1 MAFDAKQFRQ
11 KAKMELSTR
20 NGGNLRKKSKKIPQ
34 DQITVF
40 IGLGG
45 LGGRAINA
53 IKGVAAQKLDNAD
66 RRFFLAIDTDLESM
80 KNISETTTDDLT
92 ADAQHGWMT
101 EDEKCSL
108 FNEMNSYTVAELPHD
123 IDDWVDRENMDTTV
137 ISGQGAHAVRQV
149 GRIMLFSK
157 GNYDVVYNKISDI
170 IQKATAQRSTLPGT
184 LQNGK
189 IKVYIVA
196 GISGGTGSGTIVD
209 LSYMV
214 RKILNQYGMATFNV
228 EGVLFTP
235 DVQENDRNMQEE
247 DRLKNKRNFYAAIKE
262 VDYYYHNKT
271 VKKAYSCPTKGND
284 PAYEYDIFD
293 SCTIISRFSNGRVM
307 ANDSS
312 GVIDKAANAIVYE
325 ISSVRAANTGTANAP
340 LMALSSYMD
349 NEPAL
354 VSTWL
359 STPNGQSMQIPE
371 WTPPRYS
378 SLGYGS
384 FYVPRDEL
392 LAYCA
397 NKLMKELM
405 DTWNKNILDSKAAQ
419 KFMTKYGIGSLRGF
433 AAKLFE
439 YAEATQLF
447 DIPHKDMPRDPDS
460 IGLMKVRNCC
470 SYLNE
475 MKDIATDEGQEIKVK
490 ELLRAAAM
498 QTDGGIVDPLCTH
511 FDKAF
516 LNNIPNT
523 GPAYAVR
530 LLSSIDPSNPGVLA
544 NLQQMLV
551 HIDDEV
557 KSWEA
562 ELATAYNALY
572 RLGED
577 YETKSSVDKS
587 ELEDYTAQCR
597 DYGEKLL
604 QTKMLKYS
612 YEALFDVYNKINAKN
627 NELFNI
633 YTVTLEYLVE
643 MLQEDSAYVTNPQ
656 RCREGNNTVFSFDIV
671 NFEDGD
677 AVTQKFMT
685 LFDGLVDNM
694 DIQKKSA
701 DFVDNIFKQIKLR
714 LATSKTSD
722 KQFTE
727 DDVLDVI
734 RNYFAKTFELWTDD
748 VIERFCI
755 IAYSQLDLTPDDL
768 TKIWSDDTKAE
779 ARNTALAN
787 TARTIQ
793 LQLTN
798 AAGVLLTTSDET
810 KDVENFSGYTALM
823 GIPETNNINNYMSGI
838 TKIDS
843 CWSEFVKFKRRGGIP
858 LSFINGL
865 EDCQKVYNDMR
876 SPGQHLDEVGDN
888 WKINLPEPYGYNIR
902 KHMGKYVENGLDQV
916 EYDKQRM
923 TEILKLSKRAKEL
936 GLLVA
941 SQDTV
946 TDQNILSKFYNM
958 YHSFVSEIDVDAKK
972 TEIAEKLKATVL
984 NKMANGSTYDMHS
997 ILVDSGYKFD
1007 KPIGIRRTYNHT
1019 QLNGLMA
1026 DATEFGDE
1034 VVFGNFITLI
1044 RSNYDWYVKL
1054 KNAVELFEKINTIY
1068 QDVLA
1073 EIEKESLFEKGITTL
1088 VDAIK
1093 VNRFVPF
1100 YINNVVSGFEI
1111 MSNPDSSK
1119 HIRFLNDGFKSMDN
1133 YFMLYLAY
1141 VDCFMKLDDATR
1153 KTLIDLMDVDFGIDK
1168 HVDWNKASR
1177 SNVDWFIDATDKV
1190 VNDTEMLNH
1199 FSENIVTEKIESL
1212 LKYSEFNYSLPESSD
1227 GNKNIAVVIKNL
1239 KYFYNE
1245 LRNVLK
1251 SNRIDDSVPF
1261 NDNDSSTDTGKTTQT
1276 VVQTDDTWTCPACG
1290 KINDGSVNFCPVDGT
1305 KKPPEQGKW
1314 ICPTCGK
1321 ENDDSVNF
1329 CPVDG
1334 TKKPPKQ
1341 EKWICPTCGKEND
1354 DCVNFCPACGSRPVV
1369 RNKTWFCPVCGREND
1384 GSVNFCPAD
1393 GTKKA

>member
-1 MAFDAKQFRQ
+1 MAFDAKQF
-11 KAKMELSTR
+11 KEKVKMELSTR
-20 NGGNLRKKSKKIPQ
+20 NGGNLRKKANKIPQ

-45 LGGRAINA
+45 LGGRAVNA

-66 RRFFLAIDTDLESM
+66 RRFFLAIDTDLKSM
-80 KNISETTTDDLT
+80 KSISETTTDDLVNG
-92 ADAQHGWMT
+92 AQHGWMT

-108 FNEMNSYTVAELPHD
+108 FNEMNSYPVAELPHD
-123 IDDWVDRENMDTTV
+123 IDDWVDRENMDSEI
-137 ISGQGAHAVRQV
+137 ISGDGAHAVRQI

-157 GNYDVVYNKISDI
+157 GNYDAVYNKISEI
-170 IQKATAQRSTLPGT
+170 IRKATVQRSTLPGD

-209 LSYMV
+209 VSYMV

-235 DVQENDRNMQEE
+235 DVQENDRNMRDE
-247 DRLKNKRNFYAAIKE
+247 DRLKNKRNFYAALKE
-262 VDYYYHNKT
+262 VDYYYNNKT
-271 VKKAYSCPTKGND
+271 VKKAYSCPNKGSD

-293 SCTIISRFSNGRVM
+293 NCTIISRFSNGIVM
-307 ANDSS
+307 ADDSS
-312 GVIDKAANAIVYE
+312 GVVDKTANAIVYE
-325 ISSVRAANTGTANAP
+325 ISSVKAANTGTANAP

-349 NEPAL
+349 NAPTL
-354 VSTWL
+354 VATWL
-359 STPNGQSMQIPE
+359 GTNNGQSMQIPE

-378 SLGYGS
+378 ALGYGS

-397 NKLMKELM
+397 NRLMKALM
-405 DTWNKNILDSKAAQ
+405 DTWNKNVLDQKAAQ
-419 KFMTKYGIGSLRGF
+419 KFMAKYGVGSLRGF
-433 AAKLFE
+433 IAKLFE

-470 SYLNE
+470 SYLSE
-475 MKDIATDEGQEIKVK
+475 MKDIAIDEGQEIKVK
-490 ELLRAAAM
+490 ELIRAAAM

-516 LNNIPNT
+516 LNQIPNT

-530 LLSSIDPSNPGVLA
+530 LLSSIDPSNPGILE
-544 NLQQMLV
+544 NLRQMLA

-562 ELATAYNALY
+562 ELTTAYNALY

-577 YETKSSVDKS
+577 YETKTSVDKS
-587 ELEDYTAQCR
+587 ELEDFTAQCR

-604 QTKMLKYS
+604 QTKMLRYS
-612 YEALFDVYNKINAKN
+612 YEVLFDVYEKINKKN

-633 YTVTLEYLVE
+633 YTVTLQYLVE
-643 MLQEDSAYVTNPQ
+643 TLQGDSDYVTNPR

-677 AVTQKFMT
+677 AVTQKFIT

-694 DIQKKSA
+694 EIEKTSEA
-701 DFVDNIFKQIKLR
+701 FVNDVFKQIKAR
-714 LATSKTSD
+714 LYNANTNNQ
-722 KQFTE
+722 QFTE

-787 TARTIQ
+787 TARTIL
-793 LQLTN
+793 LQLSN

-810 KDVENFSGYTALM
+810 KDVEAFSGYTAFL
-823 GIPETNNINNYMSGI
+823 GIPETKNINGHIPGI
-838 TKIDS
+838 TQIDS
-843 CWSEFVKFKRRGGIP
+843 AWSEFVLFKRRGGIP

-888 WKINLPEPYGYNIR
+888 WKTNLPEPYGYNIR
-902 KHMGKYVENGLDQV
+902 KHMGKYVENGSDQV
-916 EYDKQRM
+916 EFDKGRL
-923 TEILKLSKRAKEL
+923 TEILKLSTRAKEL

-941 SQDTV
+941 SQDATA
-946 TDQNILSKFYNM
+946 QNVLSIFYNM
-958 YHSFVSEIDVDAKK
+958 YHSFVSDIDVDAKK
-972 TEIAEKLKATVL
+972 AEIATKLKATVL
-984 NKMANGSTYDMHS
+984 SKMADKKSYDMLS
-997 ILVDSGYKFD
+997 VLDASGYKLD
-1007 KPIGIRRTYNHT
+1007 VPVGIRWTYNSS

-1026 DATEFGDE
+1026 DATDFGNE
-1034 VVFGNFITLI
+1034 VIFGNFVTLI
-1044 RSNYDWYVKL
+1044 RSNYEWYVKL
-1054 KNAVELFEKINTIY
+1054 ENAVNLFEKINTIY

-1073 EIEKESLFEKGITTL
+1073 EIEKESLFEKGITIL

-1111 MSNPDSSK
+1111 KSNPDSSK
-1119 HIRFLNDGFKSMDN
+1119 YIRFLNDGFKSMDN

-1141 VDCFMKLDDATR
+1141 VECFMKLDDATH

-1199 FSENIVTEKIESL
+1199 FSENIVTEKIEGL
-1212 LKYSEFNYSLPESSD
+1212 LKYSDFNYSLPESSD

-1261 NDNDSSTDTGKTTQT
+1261 NDNTSSTDTGKTTQT

-1290 KINDGSVNFCPVDGT
+1290 KIND
-1305 KKPPEQGKW
+1305 
-1314 ICPTCGK
+1314 
-1321 ENDDSVNF
+1321 DSVNF

-1341 EKWICPTCGKEND
+1341 GKWTCPTCGKENADSVNFCPVDGTKKPPKQGKWICSTCGKEND
-1354 DCVNFCPACGSRPVV
+1354 DGVNFCPACGSRPVE

-1384 GSVNFCPAD
+1384 CSVNFCPAD